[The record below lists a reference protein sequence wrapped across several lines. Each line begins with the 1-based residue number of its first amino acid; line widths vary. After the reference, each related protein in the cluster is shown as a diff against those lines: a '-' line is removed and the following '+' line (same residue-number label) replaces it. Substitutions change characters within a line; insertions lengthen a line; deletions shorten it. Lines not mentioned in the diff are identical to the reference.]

1 MRQRPTLLLVA
12 WLVVACGWALSAPVR
27 ASTEDCIQCK
37 HVDCIKGLIKQ
48 KKAMA
53 AGYDALAHKWDPLV
67 KVEGAPADAVDF
79 NTIVDAS
86 ARTDFYRGLLD
97 KLATPA
103 QQENELASQVG
114 LAPGCG
120 PFAVEAK
127 TDSYALCEVNQTSL
141 ARAQSLAPCRQIGE
155 LLAKH
160 ENLHRDRCLARKR
173 TPNSHMWQPV
183 GYPLSV
189 PGIMQTPA
197 GHAREEAAAYRMEI
211 TALEQLLPKAQ
222 AKCELRFSGVTTSC
236 KIPSPGGTVEMGQD
250 IAGKVCGDPLTAS
263 WTINTVSWARAPY
276 IGLQRKVDPPWA
288 NDCVAKGSPEEAQR
302 AQILSAG
309 PAAGWMCVYDDSTP
323 PKIIIRSFRLKQC
336 VPKSEQTFITTA
348 ARSESSAGGKP
359 STLIQS
365 PALGAE
371 RA

>member
-1 MRQRPTLLLVA
+1 MRQRSTLFLVA
-12 WLVVACGWALSAPVR
+12 WLVVACGWGLSVPVR
-27 ASTEDCIQCK
+27 ASTEDCLQCK

-67 KVEGAPADAVDF
+67 KMEGAPADAVDF
-79 NTIVDAS
+79 NTIVDPS

-97 KLATPA
+97 KLATLA

-120 PFAVEAK
+120 AFAVEAK
-127 TDSYALCEVNQTSL
+127 TDTYATCEVDKASVTQSQ
-141 ARAQSLAPCRQIGE
+141 AQAPCRQIGE

-160 ENLHRDRCLARKR
+160 ETLHHDRCIARKR
-173 TPNSHMWQPV
+173 TPNSHMWKPAD
-183 GYPLSV
+183 YPYSL

-211 TALEQLLPKAQ
+211 TALELLLPKAQ
-222 AKCELRFSGVTTSC
+222 AKCELRFTGVTTSC
-236 KIPSPGGTVEMGQD
+236 TFPSPGGTVEMGQE

-263 WTINTVSWARAPY
+263 WTINSVSWVRAPY
-276 IGLQRKVDPPWA
+276 IGLSRNTDPPFA
-288 NDCVAKGSPEEAQR
+288 SDCVAKGSPEEAQR

-336 VPKSEQTFITTA
+336 SPHSEQTIIKTA
-348 ARSESSAGGKP
+348 TRSECEDDKP
-359 STLIQS
+359 TPPKPEPTTDVPVS
-365 PALGAE
+365 
-371 RA
+371 